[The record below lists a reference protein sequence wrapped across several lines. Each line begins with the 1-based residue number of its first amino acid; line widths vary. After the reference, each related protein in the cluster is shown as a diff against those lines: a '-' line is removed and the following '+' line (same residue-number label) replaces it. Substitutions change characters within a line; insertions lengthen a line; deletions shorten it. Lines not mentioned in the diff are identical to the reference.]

1 MAQPGAEAVRKLL
14 PTVLAG
20 VIAGEVIALGYVLLP
35 QLSPAPAVIPA
46 TVRAD
51 PLLTQEL
58 GELAEAAN
66 TGGHPEWMAF
76 GDALLGQGAYLQA
89 ESAYR
94 RAVGFAPD
102 DIEARFALAFCID
115 RTGRMEESNEHYRAC
130 LELPESPGVQRSK
143 KPFARYAIGR
153 NLLRLE
159 DEAAA
164 EAAFRQNPGFP
175 PAEYQL
181 ARILLFSGRPREAEV
196 IVRRGLESLPLSLEW
211 HRLQARVLEALGRP
225 AEAAAARE
233 MEERSAH
240 LLEVNFNVDYIGPL
254 TEKVGINRLLAE
266 YEAARQ
272 TADAAD
278 LDQRL
283 RQIEAAIGD
292 RLIPERF
299 LATQLRAELA
309 LTMAEPEAAL
319 KAIEAAE
326 QRGGAGPQLLQ
337 LKAAAWEQLGRL
349 DEATKL
355 RERLAAISPSPEL
368 HRLLA
373 EARAAAGDAAG
384 QRQFLARRERLEGI
398 AIYRRNDPAGALSH
412 FEEATRLDP
421 ADAASWYHQGEM
433 LFHLDRAADAAE
445 ALRRALAINPGDG
458 RSQRLLAIIAE

>member
-1 MAQPGAEAVRKLL
+1 MRARVFSTLLAGIACATAVGGLVIWRSLPTPVVIPPALLADPMLAEELSGLAAAAEA
-14 PTVLAG
+14 
-20 VIAGEVIALGYVLLP
+20 
-35 QLSPAPAVIPA
+35 
-46 TVRAD
+46 
-51 PLLTQEL
+51 
-58 GELAEAAN
+58 
-66 TGGHPEWMAF
+66 GGQPEWMAF
-76 GDALLGQGAYLQA
+76 GDALLGQGAYRAA
-89 ESAYR
+89 EAAYR
-94 RAVGFAPD
+94 RAAALNPD
-102 DIEARFALAFCID
+102 DIEARFAVAFCID

-130 LELPESPGVQRSK
+130 LELPEPPGVQQSK

-159 DEAAA
+159 DEVGA

-211 HRLQARVLEALGRP
+211 HRLHGRILDALGRP
-225 AEAAAARE
+225 AEAAVARE

-254 TEKVGINRLLAE
+254 TEKVGLNRLLAD

-299 LATQLRAELA
+299 LAAQLRAELA
-309 LTMAEPEAAL
+309 LTMAKPEVAL
-319 KAIEAAE
+319 KVIEAAE
-326 QRGGAGPQLLQ
+326 QLGGAGPQLLQ

-349 DEATKL
+349 DEATRL
-355 RERLAAISPSPEL
+355 RERLVAISPSPEL
-368 HRLLA
+368 FQLLA
-373 EARAAAGDAAG
+373 EARSAAGDATG
-384 QRQFLARRERLEGI
+384 QQQFLARRERLEGL
-398 AIYRRNDPAGALSH
+398 AAYRRNDPEEALPH

-421 ADAASWYHQGEM
+421 ADGVSWYHRGEM
-433 LFHLDRAADAAE
+433 LFHLNRKPEAAE
-445 ALRRALAINPGDG
+445 ALKQALTVNPGDG
-458 RSQRLLAIIAE
+458 RSRRLLAITAE